1 MSALG
6 RDFVCSSS
14 IAQHRVGTQEPPE
27 KWDGED
33 GCFRV
38 YAEGFPGGSVVKN
51 LPANAGGDGLYPWF
65 REIPQAAEQLSPC
78 AIITEP
84 EHCKGWKP

>member
-27 KWDGED
+27 KWDRGMGVSE
-33 GCFRV
+33 
-38 YAEGFPGGSVVKN
+38 YMLKAS
-51 LPANAGGDGLYPWF
+51 L
-65 REIPQAAEQLSPC
+65 AAQ
-78 AIITEP
+78 
-84 EHCKGWKP
+84 W